1 MNYRDKYAETIARQ
15 FYELEDRIII
25 DIVRRIKKTDDFT
38 STADWQ
44 INKLVEL
51 GYSSA
56 DIEEAIKKATKATY
70 PDMFELYDKTI
81 EQEYTRNKK
90 IYEQINGKFIP
101 YNENEQLKQWT
112 EAVKRQTEESL
123 KNITRT
129 MGIVETVNGQ
139 YTFIELTDFY
149 RKTLDAAMLDIT
161 SGAFD
166 YNSVLKKTVETL
178 SNSGIRTIDYASGRS
193 SRIAVA
199 VRRAIMAG
207 ASQLAGQISEMNAE
221 KLGTEYFEVSYHG
234 GARPSHRKWQGRVYS
249 KKELTTVCGLGKPDG
264 LKGVNCY
271 HDYYPFIPG
280 VSKRRYSDKWLKE
293 QEKLENKQ
301 KYFKGKKYNPYEAK
315 QKQRQMET
323 SMRAQ
328 RQKIKGLEIGGAD
341 KDDIITAKARYNG
354 QLAEYKAFSDKMGL
368 KAQMERVYID
378 GTGRTALTGKAFKK
392 YQTDDIIKKELK
404 AAKVPGKIHVN
415 PTAIK
420 TGNLS
425 FDSKHVNKEREHDV
439 SLVEAKRFIKNAS
452 FSTTVWNG
460 RFERYYSHEGAVY
473 VNRWENTIRTAYK
486 KEEFD
491 NKTKGYMEVIKKH
504 GR

>member
-25 DIVRRIKKTDDFT
+25 DIVRRIKKTDDIT

-178 SNSGIRTIDYASGRS
+178 SNSG
-193 SRIAVA
+193 
-199 VRRAIMAG
+199 
-207 ASQLAGQISEMNAE
+207 
-221 KLGTEYFEVSYHG
+221 
-234 GARPSHRKWQGRVYS
+234 
-249 KKELTTVCGLGKPDG
+249 
-264 LKGVNCY
+264 
-271 HDYYPFIPG
+271 
-280 VSKRRYSDKWLKE
+280 
-293 QEKLENKQ
+293 
-301 KYFKGKKYNPYEAK
+301 
-315 QKQRQMET
+315 
-323 SMRAQ
+323 MRA
-328 RQKIKGLEIGGAD
+328 
-341 KDDIITAKARYNG
+341 
-354 QLAEYKAFSDKMGL
+354 AE
-368 KAQMERVYID
+368 
-378 GTGRTALTGKAFKK
+378 
-392 YQTDDIIKKELK
+392 
-404 AAKVPGKIHVN
+404 AA
-415 PTAIK
+415 
-420 TGNLS
+420 
-425 FDSKHVNKEREHDV
+425 E
-439 SLVEAKRFIKNAS
+439 
-452 FSTTVWNG
+452 
-460 RFERYYSHEGAVY
+460 
-473 VNRWENTIRTAYK
+473 
-486 KEEFD
+486 
-491 NKTKGYMEVIKKH
+491 
-504 GR
+504 